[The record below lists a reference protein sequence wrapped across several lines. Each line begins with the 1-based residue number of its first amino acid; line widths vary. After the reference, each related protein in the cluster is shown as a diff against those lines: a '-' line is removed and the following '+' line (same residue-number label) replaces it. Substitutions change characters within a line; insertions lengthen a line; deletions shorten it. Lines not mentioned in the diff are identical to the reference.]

1 MSVLFRRFF
10 KTAIFSRLL
19 KVVIVTSNFMSE
31 VYNGGFVSEFSVLI
45 LKETIALVRDNA
57 FETRK

>member
-1 MSVLFRRFF
+1 
-10 KTAIFSRLL
+10 
-19 KVVIVTSNFMSE
+19 MSE

-57 FETRK
+57 FETRKKIAKLAEKCM